1 MCNEGQRELLRAALI
16 ETYFEPA
23 LQTKLAAQ
31 GVINQQ
37 AFRYGQEL
45 LRRVK
50 AEKRIEETAEPA
62 YAAPARDQGFRR
74 VVTQIYDH
82 RCALCGIRM
91 RTPEGHTVVDAAH
104 IIPFSESR
112 NDDPRNGMALC
123 RLCHWA
129 FDEGL
134 LGVNVE
140 YVVRVSPR
148 LRAERNVP
156 AHLATLDGRGMITPA
171 EREYWPAIESLKWHV
186 GNVFRT
192 R

>member
-1 MCNEGQRELLRAALI
+1 
-16 ETYFEPA
+16 
-23 LQTKLAAQ
+23 
-31 GVINQQ
+31 
-37 AFRYGQEL
+37 
-45 LRRVK
+45 
-50 AEKRIEETAEPA
+50 
-62 YAAPARDQGFRR
+62 
-74 VVTQIYDH
+74 
-82 RCALCGIRM
+82 M

-104 IIPFSESR
+104 IVPFSESR

-123 RLCHWA
+123 RLCHWT

-156 AHLATLDGRGMITPA
+156 AHLATLDGRAMLKPA
-171 EREYWPAIESLKWHV
+171 ERDYWPAIESLRWHV
-186 GNVFRT
+186 GNVFRG